1 MFIKQKLSFSLK
13 EIKKLYACSFTG
25 MEEVLKLRFIIGC
38 ITGLY
43 PEQYATINREHLQDG
58 KIVVCDG
65 EHPYTTRIFPLH
77 HLVDEIFEQNGYY
90 LPEIP
95 LENLEMRLR
104 ELLKKAKIRTPV
116 FSMEFSYWRKQIR
129 WQPKYKLIKPHMTR
143 AFAIQNMKK
152 AGLKGYAF
160 FLAIG
165 RTESIPKGVRF
176 NEKRLLK
183 KLFQNNYFKQPW
195 SPLQK

>member
-25 MEEVLKLRFIIGC
+25 MEEVLKLRFVIGC

-43 PEQYATINREHLQDG
+43 PEQYATINGKHLQDG
-58 KIVVCDG
+58 KIVVYD
-65 EHPYTTRIFPLH
+65 EEYPYTTRIFPLH

-95 LENLEMRLR
+95 LENLELQLQT
-104 ELLKKAKIRTPV
+104 LLKKAKIRTRV
-116 FSMEFSYWRKQIR
+116 FSMEFGYWRKQIR
-129 WQPKYKLIKPHMTR
+129 LLPKYKLIKPHMTR

-152 AGLKGYAF
+152 AGLEGDAF

-165 RTESIPKGVRF
+165 RTEPIPKGIRF
-176 NEKRLLK
+176 NEKRLSK
-183 KLFQNNYFKQPW
+183 KLLQNNYFRQPW
-195 SPLQK
+195 